1 MYYLELVSL
10 SIPLVLCSKF
20 HDTNK
25 HPDILVKKKKKE
37 KEIQLLI
44 PWFPGSAYAGL
55 ILGALYL
62 VCGIL
67 FFTGIWSV
75 QIFYGLG

>member
-25 HPDILVKKKKKE
+25 HPDIFVKKKKKK

-44 PWFPGSAYAGL
+44 P
-55 ILGALYL
+55 
-62 VCGIL
+62 
-67 FFTGIWSV
+67 
-75 QIFYGLG
+75 

>member
-20 HDTNK
+20 RDTNK
-25 HPDILVKKKKKE
+25 HLDILVKKKTKE
-37 KEIQLLI
+37 KEIKLLI

-55 ILGALYL
+55 IPGALYL
-62 VCGIL
+62 MCGIL

>member
-37 KEIQLLI
+37 KEIQLRI
-44 PWFPGSAYAGL
+44 P
-55 ILGALYL
+55 
-62 VCGIL
+62 
-67 FFTGIWSV
+67 
-75 QIFYGLG
+75 